1 MRRLFRSDSRTA
13 VLVMGC
19 GVAVV
24 LHALLFSCLHLRAT
38 RRSPPEVLRS
48 SDNTPE
54 LLQFSSLPAG
64 RAHSDGLPI
73 PQSNPLPPPPNLFS
87 SMRQPTQ
94 AVDGAAAAS
103 RLLRKG
109 RSSQR
114 TTSLTQRR
122 AEFNRDRQG
131 RSLAIPGRDA
141 DPSLRALDHQ
151 RDLALAMEQLRTF
164 LRQDTSLS
172 ESARSADSK
181 DQGATERPQL
191 LRIAVGSHLQDAFQT
206 LWKLGQP
213 QSLQSLTPGFAKKTD
228 LVDVRLISLRQVRAN
243 EVPILHGQFVVLPDK
258 VLLVWMQGE
267 KLYFLQTSRD
277 PLPSP

>member
-1 MRRLFRSDSRTA
+1 MRWLFRSDSRTT
-13 VLVMGC
+13 VLVIGC
-19 GVAVV
+19 GVAVA

-38 RRSPPEVLRS
+38 RRGSPEVLRS

-64 RAHSDGLPI
+64 RAHLDGLPI

-87 SMRQPTQ
+87 SMRQPAQ

-109 RSSQR
+109 RPSQS

-131 RSLAIPGRDA
+131 RSFATPGRDS
-141 DPSLRALDHQ
+141 DPSLRALDQQ

-172 ESARSADSK
+172 ESARSADFN
-181 DQGATERPQL
+181 DQGAAERPQL
-191 LRIAVGSHLQDAFQT
+191 LRIAVGSPLQDAFQT
-206 LWKLGQP
+206 LWRLGQP
-213 QSLQSLTPGFAKKTD
+213 QSLKPLTPISAKKTD
-228 LVDVRLISLRQVRAN
+228 PVEVRLISLRQVRAN
-243 EVPILHGQFVVLPDK
+243 AVPILHGQFVVFPDK
-258 VLLVWMQGE
+258 VLLMWMQGE
-267 KLYFLQTSRD
+267 KLYFLQTARD
-277 PLPSP
+277 LLPSP